1 MQRRGSILFIILN
14 LIVTA
19 VVAFAVINFF
29 GNQNP
34 QSSPVQVITVEVRI
48 TNTPDPNATI
58 PVRIVT
64 ATPLPGSI
72 GLLPTGVLPQTA
84 EAPTTPLATLD
95 AQAIGGALEGNTPL
109 QGTATALPEN
119 CILHVLQSGDT
130 PFGVAEQYGADGF
143 ALMEVNALTD
153 ETATLLQVGDILIV
167 PLEGCP
173 LTAEDVVAQSASAEE
188 EVTDEATEES
198 TAEATAEATV
208 RPTLTLP
215 PTATNAQV
223 SIVEVVG
230 AGDVTREGV
239 VIRNQGNSINL
250 RDWTLSDADGNTYTF
265 GERLVFSNA
274 SITLFTR
281 TGQDTPILLFWNRSS
296 PVFAPGDVVTLS
308 DNNGVAQSTFR
319 IPAPVNLP

>member
-1 MQRRGSILFIILN
+1 
-14 LIVTA
+14 
-19 VVAFAVINFF
+19 
-29 GNQNP
+29 
-34 QSSPVQVITVEVRI
+34 
-48 TNTPDPNATI
+48 
-58 PVRIVT
+58 
-64 ATPLPGSI
+64 
-72 GLLPTGVLPQTA
+72 
-84 EAPTTPLATLD
+84 
-95 AQAIGGALEGNTPL
+95 
-109 QGTATALPEN
+109 
-119 CILHVLQSGDT
+119 HVLQSGDT

-265 GERLVFSNA
+265 
-274 SITLFTR
+274 
-281 TGQDTPILLFWNRSS
+281 
-296 PVFAPGDVVTLS
+296 
-308 DNNGVAQSTFR
+308 
-319 IPAPVNLP
+319 